1 LDRRDEIASTDNGH
15 VILAGGGGDG
25 GEGFN
30 PCAGF

>member
-1 LDRRDEIASTDNGH
+1 